1 MANTIKIR
9 RGLKSG
15 LTTLQGAGQLA
26 QAEPYLITG
35 NTVLT
40 NDEARLAI
48 GLDTNTFIIMA
59 REDKT
64 QPLDADLTAIAALAG
79 TTGFLKKTAA
89 DTWALDTSTYLTAE
103 ADTLTTVTGRGATTT
118 NAITLSG
125 GVTINAAGS
134 TNGAIF
140 VGQTSGTT
148 KVVANAVAGTATLT
162 LPTSTGTIARIEDVG
177 AAALNLT
184 VSGAAASGSAIG
196 VGTGTGFTA
205 NTSGTAVGY
214 TITVGPALSA
224 LATLMTTAT
233 AGFIRRTGVDTYTV
247 DTSTYTTT
255 ATTLN
260 SFAAPT
266 GSISMGGQ
274 IVSSVGTP
282 SAGTDAAT
290 KAYVDSVAQGLDI
303 KPSVRAA
310 TTADITLSGP
320 QTVDGVSV
328 IAGERV
334 LVKNQTTTT
343 QNGIY
348 VVAAGAWNRS
358 TDTDTWVELVS
369 AFTFVEEGTTNA
381 DTSWVSTVNAGGTL
395 GSTAVTF
402 VQFGAA
408 AGITA
413 GNGLT
418 LTGNTLDVG
427 AGTGITVNTDTIQ
440 ISATYAGQ
448 NTITTL
454 GTVGTGTWNATQIGA
469 IYGGTGLTSYATG
482 DIIYANGTN
491 TLAKLTKP
499 ATLDSFL
506 QMTAAG
512 VASWVSTL
520 DGGTF

>member
-1 MANTIKIR
+1 
-9 RGLKSG
+9 
-15 LTTLQGAGQLA
+15 
-26 QAEPYLITG
+26 
-35 NTVLT
+35 
-40 NDEARLAI
+40 
-48 GLDTNTFIIMA
+48 
-59 REDKT
+59 
-64 QPLDADLTAIAALAG
+64 
-79 TTGFLKKTAA
+79 
-89 DTWALDTSTYLTAE
+89 
-103 ADTLTTVTGRGATTT
+103 
-118 NAITLSG
+118 
-125 GVTINAAGS
+125 
-134 TNGAIF
+134 
-140 VGQTSGTT
+140 
-148 KVVANAVAGTATLT
+148 
-162 LPTSTGTIARIEDVG
+162 
-177 AAALNLT
+177 
-184 VSGAAASGSAIG
+184 
-196 VGTGTGFTA
+196 
-205 NTSGTAVGY
+205 
-214 TITVGPALSA
+214 
-224 LATLMTTAT
+224 MTTAT

-310 TTADITLSGP
+310 TTANITLSGP

-395 GSTAVTF
+395 GSTAITF

-454 GTVGTGTWNATQIGA
+454 GTVGTGTWNATAIGA
-469 IYGGTGLTSYATG
+469 IYGGTGLTSYAAG

-491 TLAKLTKP
+491 TLTKLTKP

-512 VASWVSTL
+512 VASWVSTI